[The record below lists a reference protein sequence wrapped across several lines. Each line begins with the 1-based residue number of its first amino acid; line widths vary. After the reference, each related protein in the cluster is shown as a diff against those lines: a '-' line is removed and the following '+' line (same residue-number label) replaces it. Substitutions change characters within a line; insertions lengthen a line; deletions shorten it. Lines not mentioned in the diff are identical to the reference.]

1 MKPYPSYKDSGV
13 EWIGK
18 IPSDWKVTKHKYNL
32 EILSGF
38 PFNSKLFSN
47 KKGFPLIRIRDIT
60 SGSLN
65 TFYEGD
71 YSDKYIVKKGDL
83 LIGMD
88 GDFNVRWWEGDL
100 GLLNQRCCSIK
111 ESSTLNRKWLFYLL
125 PNELKIINDL
135 TYFTTVKHLSN
146 NDIYDS
152 KTILPIKETQTQIVS
167 FLDNKTQKIDQLIDL
182 TEKKIEL
189 LKEQRTSLINQSVT
203 KGLNPNV
210 EMKDSGVEWIG
221 EIPHN
226 WLVTTVKILIGM
238 GEVEIQDGNHGE
250 LHPLSS
256 DYVDNG
262 IPFVLS
268 NNIQDGQVDYVNC
281 SKISKEQGDSLRIGF
296 SVEGDV
302 LLSHKGSIG
311 KVSIVENPPTEYIML
326 TPQVTYYRT
335 KMSLLLNTHLKYY
348 FQSHLFQEMI
358 LLLSSGGSTRNYI
371 GITNQRNLTVLIPP
385 IDEQKNLVHYLDDQ
399 TKNINS
405 TIKVEKNRIELLKEY
420 RQSLI
425 SDVVTGKIDVRNC
438 DE

>member
-182 TEKKIEL
+182 TEKKIKL
-189 LKEQRTSLINQSVT
+189 LKEQRTSLINHCIT

-210 EMKDSGVEWIG
+210 EMKDSGIEWIG
-221 EIPHN
+221 KIP
-226 WLVTTVKILIGM
+226 
-238 GEVEIQDGNHGE
+238 
-250 LHPLSS
+250 
-256 DYVDNG
+256 
-262 IPFVLS
+262 
-268 NNIQDGQVDYVNC
+268 
-281 SKISKEQGDSLRIGF
+281 
-296 SVEGDV
+296 
-302 LLSHKGSIG
+302 SHW
-311 KVSIVENPPTEYIML
+311 
-326 TPQVTYYRT
+326 YRT
-335 KMSLLLNTHLKYY
+335 KISRFCEVKDGTHDTPKFLDPNERTIPLVTSNSFINGEIDFTKSKHISIEDYTEINKRSDVQINDIIMSMIGSNIGNRVLVKTDSPFSIKNVCLFKTSKSVGLVPKYLLHLIDSKYLLYQVDFNQKGGGQPFLSLNEL
-348 FQSHLFQEMI
+348 
-358 LLLSSGGSTRNYI
+358 
-371 GITNQRNLTVLIPP
+371 RNLIFPFPP
-385 IDEQKNLVHYLDDQ
+385 ENEQNQIVEHLDKLTQKVDTTIEIESQRID
-399 TKNINS
+399 
-405 TIKVEKNRIELLKEY
+405 LLKEY

-425 SDVVTGKIDVRNC
+425 SEVVTGKIDVR
-438 DE
+438 DWKE